1 MHTESFIHALNVYWI
16 SDARADDNHIPDQ
29 KHDESPCS
37 VDQNVAY
44 GMHSQAQL
52 VPASSKTY
60 HHMHE
65 SASMKE

>member
-1 MHTESFIHALNVYWI
+1 MHTESFIHALNVFYLF
-16 SDARADDNHIPDQ
+16 RADDNHIPDQ
-29 KHDESPCS
+29 KHDESPFS

-60 HHMHE
+60 HQ
-65 SASMKE
+65 SASMKG